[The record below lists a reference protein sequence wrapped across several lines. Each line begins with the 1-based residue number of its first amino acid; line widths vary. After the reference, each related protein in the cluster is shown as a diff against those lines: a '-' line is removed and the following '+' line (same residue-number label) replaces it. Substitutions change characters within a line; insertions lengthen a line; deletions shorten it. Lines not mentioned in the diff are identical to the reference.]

1 MKVGLL
7 SDVHA
12 NLPALEA
19 VLDDMP
25 PVDSIVC
32 AGDVVGYNPWPAE
45 CLVRVREVSA
55 GTVRGNHDRTVETP
69 ERYRA
74 NRMAEAGL
82 EHAKRELSTEGLAWL
97 ASLPRATWFADGR
110 YHLVHSHPAPDREDA
125 YVYPEEF
132 PALDRHLDALADDAP
147 DDAGG
152 DRDSTGDRGSGG
164 DFDGLVLGHTHV
176 QGARSVDGRLVVNP
190 GSVGQPRDG
199 DPDAAYAV
207 LDVDAG
213 EVDLRRVAYD
223 VDRVAEA
230 VEREGLPERTG
241 ERLYRGE

>member
-19 VLDDMP
+19 VLEDMP
-25 PVDSIVC
+25 PVAEVVC

-45 CLVRVREVSA
+45 CLARVREVSTA
-55 GTVRGNHDRTVETP
+55 TVRGNHDRTVETP

-74 NRMAEAGL
+74 NLMAEAGL
-82 EHAKRELSTEGLAWL
+82 EHAKRELSSEGLTWL
-97 ASLPRATWFADGR
+97 RSLPRATWFGDGR
-110 YHLVHSHPAPDREDA
+110 YHLVHSHPASEREDA
-125 YVYPEEF
+125 YVYPGEF

-147 DDAGG
+147 TDVEG
-152 DRDSTGDRGSGG
+152 DRDDI
-164 DFDGLVLGHTHV
+164 DGLVLGHTHV

-230 VEREGLPERTG
+230 VEREGLPTRTA

>member
-1 MKVGLL
+1 MKVGLV

-25 PVDSIVC
+25 PVETIVC
-32 AGDVVGYNPWPAE
+32 AGDVIGYNPWPAA
-45 CLVRVREVSA
+45 CLDRVRDVA
-55 GTVRGNHDRTVETP
+55 DATVRGNHDRTVETP
-69 ERYRA
+69 ERYRG

-82 EHAKRELSTEGLAWL
+82 EHANTELSADDLAWL
-97 ASLPRATWFADGR
+97 RSLPRAASFADGR
-110 YHLVHSHPAPDREDA
+110 YLLVHSHPAPEREDA

-132 PALDRHLDALADDAP
+132 GTLDRYLDDLAD
-147 DDAGG
+147 G
-152 DRDSTGDRGSGG
+152 DL
-164 DFDGLVLGHTHV
+164 DGLVLGHTHV

-207 LDVDAG
+207 LDTDADT
-213 EVDLRRVAYD
+213 VDLRRVAYD

-230 VEREGLPERTG
+230 VSAAELPERTG
-241 ERLYRGE
+241 TRLYRGE

>member
-25 PVDSIVC
+25 AVDRIVC
-32 AGDVVGYNPWPAE
+32 AGDVIGYNPWPAE
-45 CLVRVREVSA
+45 CIDRVREVASA
-55 GTVRGNHDRTVETP
+55 TVRGNHDRTVENP
-69 ERYRA
+69 SRYRA

-82 EHAKRELSTEGLAWL
+82 EHAKETLSDEQLDWL
-97 ASLPRATWFADGR
+97 RGLPRAETFGGDR
-110 YHLVHSHPAPDREDA
+110 YLLVHSHPAPEREDA

-132 PALDRHLDALADDAP
+132 PNLDRHL
-147 DDAGG
+147 GEH
-152 DRDSTGDRGSGG
+152 
-164 DFDGLVLGHTHV
+164 DGIVLGHTHV
-176 QGARSVDGRLVVNP
+176 QGVRSVGDGFVVNP

-207 LDVDAG
+207 LDTTTD
-213 EVDLRRVAYD
+213 EVALRRVTYD
-223 VDRVAEA
+223 IDRVREA
-230 VEREGLPERTG
+230 IEAADLPTRTA
-241 ERLYRGE
+241 ERLYKGE

>member
-19 VLDDMP
+19 VLEDMP
-25 PVDSIVC
+25 PVEAVVC

-45 CLVRVREVSA
+45 CLDRVREVA
-55 GTVRGNHDRTVETP
+55 AACVRGNHDRTVETP

-82 EHAKRELSTEGLAWL
+82 EHAKRELSTEQLEWL
-97 ASLPRATWFADGR
+97 RGLPRATRFADGR
-110 YHLVHSHPAPDREDA
+110 YLLVHSHPAPEREDA
-125 YVYPEEF
+125 YVFPDDF
-132 PALDRHLDALADDAP
+132 PALDRQLDEISKADERPLA
-147 DDAGG
+147 
-152 DRDSTGDRGSGG
+152 
-164 DFDGLVLGHTHV
+164 GLALGHTHV
-176 QGARSVDGRLVVNP
+176 QGARSVDDRLVVNP

-207 LDVDAG
+207 LDADAR
-213 EVDLRRVAYD
+213 EVDLRRVGYD
-223 VDRVAEA
+223 VDRVAAA
-230 VEREGLPERTG
+230 VEREGLPERTAT
-241 ERLYRGE
+241 RLARGE